1 MNIPLCP
8 PPTPPHPHQSSIY
21 ILVLLRTS
29 KGYLVHRAIFD
40 HLLQVFIVFHCFH
53 WFSLVFIKITIE
65 KQGKP
70 SLVMMRECPCST
82 KTREGL
88 GNPSPPPSRFP
99 LVMGFAPLDRGIS
112 LPERPL
118 LTIVAWQAVI
128 IVAWPSRVHRQL
140 LVVFVNTNVA

>member
-1 MNIPLCP
+1 MPDRKE
-8 PPTPPHPHQSSIY
+8 TTDTQK
-21 ILVLLRTS
+21 LV
-29 KGYLVHRAIFD
+29 AEN
-40 HLLQVFIVFHCFH
+40 FIVFSL
-53 WFSLVFIKITIE
+53 FSLVFIKITIE

-88 GNPSPPPSRFP
+88 GNPSPPPSKFP
-99 LVMGFAPLDRGIS
+99 LVMGFAPLDRGKS